1 MHRLIRM
8 GGIERLP
15 QAVRRLRVAVAPCRS
30 FSDGPDKPKRPKLVV
45 FDLGG
50 VVLQSPIPAITK
62 FEAESGVPAGSI
74 FSAAKKMGD
83 GGAFPRLERGE
94 LTLEEF
100 IPEFRKE
107 ISEAGVV
114 LKKDVADMFVAME
127 AGFAPPR
134 PEMLLAIQSLKAEGI
149 RTAALTNNWK
159 RNNGATLPPSLA
171 STMKLFDVVVES
183 ALVGLRKP
191 VYHFHQRFHR
201 KYHRMLY
208 K

>member
-1 MHRLIRM
+1 
-8 GGIERLP
+8 
-15 QAVRRLRVAVAPCRS
+15 
-30 FSDGPDKPKRPKLVV
+30 
-45 FDLGG
+45 
-50 VVLQSPIPAITK
+50 
-62 FEAESGVPAGSI
+62 
-74 FSAAKKMGD
+74 
-83 GGAFPRLERGE
+83 
-94 LTLEEF
+94 
-100 IPEFRKE
+100 
-107 ISEAGVV
+107 
-114 LKKDVADMFVAME
+114 MFLAME

-191 VYHFHQRFHR
+191 VYQFHQRFHR

>member
-1 MHRLIRM
+1 MLLI
-8 GGIERLP
+8 GGIFRELSRHS
-15 QAVRRLRVAVAPCRS
+15 VRQLRVAVVKCRS

-74 FSAAKKMGD
+74 FSAAKKKGD

-191 VYHFHQRFHR
+191 VYQFHQRFHR